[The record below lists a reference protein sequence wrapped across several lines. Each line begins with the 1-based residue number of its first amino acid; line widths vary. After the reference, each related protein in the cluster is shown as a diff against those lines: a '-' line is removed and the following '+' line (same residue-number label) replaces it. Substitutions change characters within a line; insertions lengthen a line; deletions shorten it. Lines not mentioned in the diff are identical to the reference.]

1 MVQEFWAVRCHACG
15 AFQCT
20 QVRAASRHHAARSGC
35 LRRRSLSGVAVLLH
49 HGACA
54 TALVLS
60 LTPAR
65 ALGTLSAVHVQAKKS
80 MGFTCVVCG
89 EKTRRVR
96 AVLMASNDARDCR
109 RYVQMRNAGA
119 GEEQEALGEAKA
131 LAEVEARAG
140 WEDDLAEADQ
150 YDQCPDGDYDAADTF
165 GVGAGGTLEALER
178 AEELNKEQRGEYE
191 RARERDSRG
200 SGGSDGGFQHA
211 SSAVG
216 FQFAGREALPKAPRK
231 GTWDAFL
238 DGKGDV
244 SDARAGIP
252 AAGCSGRAWGGSRNA
267 PKQPTRQ
274 PSQSPGVPA
283 TKENAPPRP
292 SPWPQ
297 WPTAPAAQQQQQQ
310 QQQQWRWTQLSAA
323 PKASTPKAPAPATRG
338 VLQAQPQPQ
347 PPPVA
352 APKEDD
358 VWDELLE

>member
-165 GVGAGGTLEALER
+165 GVGAGGTLAALER

-297 WPTAPAAQQQQQQ
+297 WPTAPAAHQQQ

>member
-1 MVQEFWAVRCHACG
+1 MGAARREAPTRARGGGARGARALAPTQALDPSHTPSHRRAAKRPRGDAPGARSTHSDIVMIIRSNFLAASLAHCHAPARDATPHTMVQEFWAVRCHACG

-35 LRRRSLSGVAVLLH
+35 LRRRSISGVAVLLH

-165 GVGAGGTLEALER
+165 GVGAGGTLAALER

-191 RARERDSRG
+191 RARERDSR
-200 SGGSDGGFQHA
+200 
-211 SSAVG
+211 
-216 FQFAGREALPKAPRK
+216 
-231 GTWDAFL
+231 
-238 DGKGDV
+238 
-244 SDARAGIP
+244 
-252 AAGCSGRAWGGSRNA
+252 RNA
-267 PKQPTRQ
+267 C
-274 PSQSPGVPA
+274 
-283 TKENAPPRP
+283 
-292 SPWPQ
+292 
-297 WPTAPAAQQQQQQ
+297 
-310 QQQQWRWTQLSAA
+310 
-323 PKASTPKAPAPATRG
+323 
-338 VLQAQPQPQ
+338 
-347 PPPVA
+347 
-352 APKEDD
+352 
-358 VWDELLE
+358 